1 MSDVLVGTLSL
12 FGAAFLYG
20 SQNVATRLTGISFGP
35 FLSTALRALVVV
47 IFLAGFVKWKKI
59 TQQDWK
65 WFALRAI
72 GNVIA
77 TTCIFI
83 AVNKMSVGAALFSF
97 YASLILSGGFFGMLF
112 YKEKIT
118 TVKIASLLLTAIGL
132 ILIYSNQSRL
142 TFNWYFV
149 VAIIG
154 GVGGSLW
161 SVFSRPI
168 TKNYDLKQL
177 VVVDSSITVLLSLL
191 ISLGLHESWQVV
203 QFDQRL
209 LAVLYLGFTQ
219 VFTGQLV
226 AKGFKFVDAQVGS
239 MILLNDSIFGIL
251 FAFLFFKEITPL
263 LVILGGAFVFFSSI
277 LPIVTSRKNIVNQHA
292 KRH

>member
-1 MSDVLVGTLSL
+1 MSEILVGTLSL

-35 FLSTALRALVVV
+35 FLSTALRALVV
-47 IFLAGFVKWKKI
+47 ILFLAGFVQWKKI
-59 TQQDWK
+59 VKQDWK
-65 WFALRAI
+65 WFALRAV

-83 AVNKMSVGAALFSF
+83 AVNKMSIGAALFSF
-97 YASLILSGGFFGMLF
+97 YASLILSGGLFGVLF
-112 YKEKIT
+112 YKEKVT
-118 TVKIASLLLTAIGL
+118 LVKTLSLLLTAVGL
-132 ILIYSNQSRL
+132 VLIYSNQSRL

-149 VAIIG
+149 IAILG
-154 GVGGSLW
+154 GIGGSLW

-168 TKNYDLKQL
+168 TNKYGLKQL
-177 VVVDSSITVLLSLL
+177 VVVDSSITALLSFL
-191 ISLGLHESWQVV
+191 ISFSLHEPWQVV

-226 AKGFKFVDAQVGS
+226 AKGFKSVDAQVGS
-239 MILLNDSIFGIL
+239 MILLNDSIFGII
-251 FAFLFFKEITPL
+251 FGFLFFKEVTPL
-263 LVILGGAFVFFSSI
+263 LVILGGIFVFLSSI
-277 LPIVTSRKNIVNQHA
+277 LPIVASHKDSS
-292 KRH
+292 KK

>member
-1 MSDVLVGTLSL
+1 MSEVIIGTLSL

-35 FLSTALRALVVV
+35 FLSTALRALMVVV
-47 IFLAGFVKWKKI
+47 FLDGFVKWKKI
-59 TQQDWK
+59 SQKDWK
-65 WFALRAI
+65 WFALRAV

-83 AVNKMSVGAALFSF
+83 SVNKMSVGAALFSF
-97 YASLILSGGFFGMLF
+97 YASLILSGGLFGMLF

-118 TVKIASLLLTAIGL
+118 LVKTISLFLTAVGL
-132 ILIYSNQSRL
+132 VLIYSNQSKL

-149 VAIIG
+149 IAIIG
-154 GVGGSLW
+154 GIGGSLW

-168 TKNYDLKQL
+168 TKNYSLKQL
-177 VVVDSSITVLLSLL
+177 VVVDSGITVLLSLL
-191 ISLGLHESWQVV
+191 ISLSLHESWQMV

-226 AKGFKFVDAQVGS
+226 AKGFKSIDAQVGS
-239 MILLNDSIFGIL
+239 MILLNDSIFGII

-263 LVILGGAFVFFSSI
+263 LVILGGTFVFLSSI
-277 LPIVTSRKNIVNQHA
+277 LPIIASQKKTS
-292 KRH
+292 

>member
-1 MSDVLVGTLSL
+1 M

-20 SQNVATRLTGISFGP
+20 SQNIATRLTGISFGP

-47 IFLAGFVKWKKI
+47 VFLAGFVNWKRI
-59 TQQDWK
+59 SRRDWK
-65 WFALRAI
+65 WFVLRAI
-72 GNVIA
+72 GNVTA

-83 AVNKMSVGAALFSF
+83 AVNKMSMGAALFSF
-97 YASLILSGGFFGMLF
+97 YASLILSGGLFGILF

-118 TVKIASLLLTAIGL
+118 LIKTISLLLTAIGL
-132 ILIYSNQSRL
+132 VLIYSNQSKL

-154 GVGGSLW
+154 GIGASLW

-168 TKNYDLKQL
+168 TKNYSLRQL
-177 VVVDSSITVLLSLL
+177 VVVDSGITVLLSLL
-191 ISLGLHESWQVV
+191 ISFSLHEPWQVIK
-203 QFDQRL
+203 FDQRL
-209 LAVLYLGFTQ
+209 LAVMYLGFTQ

-226 AKGFKFVDAQVGS
+226 AKGFKSVDAQVGS
-239 MILLNDSIFGIL
+239 MILLNDSIFGII

-263 LVILGGAFVFFSSI
+263 LVILGGTFIFLSSI
-277 LPIVTSRKNIVNQHA
+277 LPIIASHKNIS
-292 KRH
+292 KK

>member
-1 MSDVLVGTLSL
+1 MSEVLIGTLSL

-47 IFLAGFVKWKKI
+47 IFLAGFVNWKKI
-59 TQQDWK
+59 SKKDWK

-72 GNVIA
+72 GNVTA
-77 TTCIFI
+77 TTCLFI
-83 AVNKMSVGAALFSF
+83 TVNKMSVGAALFSF
-97 YASLILSGGFFGMLF
+97 YASLILSGGLFGILF
-112 YKEKIT
+112 YKERIT
-118 TVKIASLLLTAIGL
+118 VVKILSLLLTAIGL
-132 ILIYSNQSRL
+132 VLIYSNQSKL

-154 GVGGSLW
+154 GIGGSLW

-168 TKNYDLKQL
+168 TKNYSLKQL
-177 VVVDSSITVLLSLL
+177 VVVDSTITVLLSLL
-191 ISLGLHESWQVV
+191 ISLSLHEPWQVIKL
-203 QFDQRL
+203 DQRL

-226 AKGFKFVDAQVGS
+226 AKGFKSVDAQVGS
-239 MILLNDSIFGIL
+239 MILLNDSIFGII

-263 LVILGGAFVFFSSI
+263 LVILGGTFVFLSSI
-277 LPIVTSRKNIVNQHA
+277 LPIVVSHKNSS
-292 KRH
+292 KK

>member
-1 MSDVLVGTLSL
+1 MSEVIIGTLSL

-35 FLSTALRALVVV
+35 FLSTALRALIVVV
-47 IFLAGFVKWKKI
+47 FLAGFVKWKKI
-59 TQQDWK
+59 SQKDWK
-65 WFALRAI
+65 WFALRAV

-83 AVNKMSVGAALFSF
+83 SVNKMSVGAALFSF
-97 YASLILSGGFFGMLF
+97 YASLILSGGLFGMLF

-118 TVKIASLLLTAIGL
+118 LVKTISLFLTAVGL
-132 ILIYSNQSRL
+132 VLIYSNQSKL

-149 VAIIG
+149 IAIIG
-154 GVGGSLW
+154 GIGGSLW

-168 TKNYDLKQL
+168 TKNYSLKQL
-177 VVVDSSITVLLSLL
+177 VVVDSGITVLLSLL
-191 ISLGLHESWQVV
+191 ISLSLHESWQMV

-226 AKGFKFVDAQVGS
+226 AKGFKSIDAQVGS
-239 MILLNDSIFGIL
+239 MILLNDSIFGII

-263 LVILGGAFVFFSSI
+263 LVILGGTFVFLSSI
-277 LPIVTSRKNIVNQHA
+277 LPIIASQKKTS
-292 KRH
+292 